1 MIRVFLNFLLFLAPF
16 IIYWMIAMRS
26 KKTMHWRD
34 APLVWLTLI
43 GFGLFMAG
51 LFAAVFAT
59 QGT

>member
-1 MIRVFLNFLLFLAPF
+1 MILVFLNFLLFLAPF
-16 IIYWMIAMRS
+16 IIYWIIAVRS
-26 KKTMHWRD
+26 KKPLHWRD
-34 APLVWLTLI
+34 APLMWLTLI